1 MTAPIRARARVG
13 SRRTSMPK
21 SEARPRDGRIRL
33 VMILMVVDLPA
44 PFGPRKPRDV
54 PCATVRSRALSA
66 VKWSIACDRLFDGGF
81 HRIAI
86 YRDILKSL
94 VKIQG
99 RIRPHAFR
107 ARPVRRVAGALKP
120 REKVSH

>member
-13 SRRTSMPK
+13 SRLTSMPK
-21 SEARPRDGRIRL
+21 REARPRDGREGGEVTVL
-33 VMILMVVDLPA
+33 LAEAFEVDGGVA
-44 PFGPRKPRDV
+44 RD
-54 PCATVRSRALSA
+54 
-66 VKWSIACDRLFDGGF
+66 WLFDDGF

-94 VKIQG
+94 VKIQR
-99 RIRPHAFR
+99 RIGPRTFR

-120 REKVSH
+120 REKVSHLWSRSSRR